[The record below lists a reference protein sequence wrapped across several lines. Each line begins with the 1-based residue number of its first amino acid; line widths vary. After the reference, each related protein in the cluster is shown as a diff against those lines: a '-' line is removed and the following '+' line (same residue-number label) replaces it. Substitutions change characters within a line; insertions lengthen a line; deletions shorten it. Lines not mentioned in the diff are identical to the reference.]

1 MLGQKAL
8 SQGYDDHSGHDFFF
22 FFAMAFSGIVN
33 AAPARRDN
41 QDCHEVDMTGSSVAW
56 MHVGLTDS

>member
-1 MLGQKAL
+1 MTITVATI
-8 SQGYDDHSGHDFFF
+8 FF